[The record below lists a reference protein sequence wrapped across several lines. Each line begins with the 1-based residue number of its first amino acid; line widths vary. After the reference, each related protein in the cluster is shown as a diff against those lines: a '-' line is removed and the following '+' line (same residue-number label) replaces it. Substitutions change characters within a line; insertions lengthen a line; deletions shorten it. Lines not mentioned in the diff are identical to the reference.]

1 MKIFLL
7 PDNLI
12 DIFFEKLSYDDMI
25 NFTNVNHYT
34 YERYKHKM
42 KQMSFLFI
50 NEDYLSFRKNLI
62 RYKYTK
68 KEISDLGMI
77 GVKGIQRVS
86 PISNGYIYYDLRY
99 LFELILLGLDID
111 DKNFLIECRKK
122 SPVCKNQIEFIL
134 RKIKDCVSFS
144 RRETIHKINF
154 EPCLG
159 VLHSLF
165 EPNDKNWIYI

>member
-1 MKIFLL
+1 MNIFLL

-50 NEDYLSFRKNLI
+50 NKDYLSFRKNLI

-68 KEISDLGMI
+68 KELLELGVI
-77 GVKGIQRVS
+77 GVKDIQRIS

-99 LFELILLGLDID
+99 LFELILLGLNINDSD
-111 DKNFLIECRKK
+111 FLIECRKK

-134 RKIKDCVSFS
+134 RKIKGCVSFS
-144 RRETIHKINF
+144 RHETIHKINF

>member
-1 MKIFLL
+1 MNLFLL

-12 DIFFEKLSYDDMI
+12 DFFFEKLSYDDMI

-50 NEDYLSFRKNLI
+50 NKDYLSFRKNI
-62 RYKYTK
+62 TRYKYTK

-86 PISNGYIYYDLRY
+86 PISNGYKYYDLRY
-99 LFELILLGLDID
+99 LFER
-111 DKNFLIECRKK
+111 C
-122 SPVCKNQIEFIL
+122 
-134 RKIKDCVSFS
+134 
-144 RRETIHKINF
+144 
-154 EPCLG
+154 
-159 VLHSLF
+159 
-165 EPNDKNWIYI
+165 